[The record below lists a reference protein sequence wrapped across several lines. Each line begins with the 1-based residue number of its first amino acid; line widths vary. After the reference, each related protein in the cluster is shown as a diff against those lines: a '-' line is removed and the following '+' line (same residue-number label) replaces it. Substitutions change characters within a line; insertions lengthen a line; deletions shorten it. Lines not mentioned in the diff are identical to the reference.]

1 MPIADAS
8 LPLQKAIVATLQADP
23 TLSAIVHG
31 RVYDNVPAPVTFPYV
46 SIGPFQVLPEAADC
60 SEGVEIFV
68 TLDGW
73 SRDGGKSIEAKRL
86 GAAIGTALHEAA
98 LTLDNGQRLV
108 SIALEQINYLRDP
121 DGLTAHAAVT
131 VRALT
136 EPSNP

>member
-1 MPIADAS
+1 MLADAS
-8 LPLQKAIVATLQADP
+8 LPLQKALIGTLQADP

-31 RVYDNVPAPVTFPYV
+31 RVYDNVPAQVVFPYV
-46 SIGPFQVLPEAADC
+46 SLGPFQVLPELADC
-60 SEGVEIFV
+60 SEGVEILV

-73 SRDGGKSIEAKRL
+73 SRDGGKSFEAKRI
-86 GAAIGTALHEAA
+86 GAAIGNALHQAM
-98 LTLDNGQRLV
+98 LVLDEGQRLV